1 MGLTSDRMRTGCAL
15 APPPARARA
24 AEALV
29 WCDAGD
35 WKIKEEKKKLDSAA
49 AELAGEEEVVPQ
61 PCGCRKCLLSRF
73 LESASLDTHVESHRG
88 AGGGGR
94 WPSLRV
100 RHLPRTV
107 HKSD

>member
-1 MGLTSDRMRTGCAL
+1 MC
-15 APPPARARA
+15 
-24 AEALV
+24 
-29 WCDAGD
+29 CDAGD
-35 WKIKEEKKKLDSAA
+35 WKIKEEKKKLEAAA

-61 PCGCRKCLLSRF
+61 SYGCRKCLLSRF
-73 LESASLDTHVESHRG
+73 LESASLDTHAESLRG

-107 HKSD
+107 HESD